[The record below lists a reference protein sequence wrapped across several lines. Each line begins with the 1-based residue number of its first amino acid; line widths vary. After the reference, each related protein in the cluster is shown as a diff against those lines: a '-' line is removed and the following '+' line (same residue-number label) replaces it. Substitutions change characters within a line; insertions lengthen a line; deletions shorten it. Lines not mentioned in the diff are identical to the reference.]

1 MNQKLKH
8 TIRNNKLIIEM
19 NKQIIEI
26 VKLILANNKLKMKI
40 KKLQRPNIIYK
51 ILQMELK
58 MKNNIHIKKKN
69 KIGELEE

>member
-1 MNQKLKH
+1 M
-8 TIRNNKLIIEM
+8 KLIIA
-19 NKQIIEI
+19 KD
-26 VKLILANNKLKMKI
+26 KLKMKI

-69 KIGELEE
+69 KISKLEE